1 MKKKYLKPEIQ
12 VIKIERQVMLAGS
25 VRASFSDDD
34 SSIEDGG
41 DTSSG
46 GIYSID

>member
-25 VRASFSDDD
+25 VKASCSDN

-41 DTSSG
+41 DTSTG

>member
-1 MKKKYLKPEIQ
+1 
-12 VIKIERQVMLAGS
+12 MLAGS
-25 VRASFSDDD
+25 VKASFSDN

-41 DTSSG
+41 DTSTG

>member
-25 VRASFSDDD
+25 VKASTSDN

-41 DTSSG
+41 DTSTG

>member
-25 VRASFSDDD
+25 VRASFRRDDA
-34 SSIEDGG
+34 INE
-41 DTSSG
+41 
-46 GIYSID
+46 